1 MLRIH
6 SNKEGLMAH
15 ETATHLSPELQR
27 CIDECLHCYA
37 TCEATTAHCLEQGGK
52 HVESV
57 HMRLLAD
64 CAAICR
70 TSAGFMLRGSNLHH
84 RVCALCA
91 EICRSCAE
99 SCDRVDPN
107 DQMMKDCA
115 AQCRSCADSC
125 DRMAGNA

>member
-1 MLRIH
+1 
-6 SNKEGLMAH
+6 
-15 ETATHLSPELQR
+15 
-27 CIDECLHCYA
+27 
-37 TCEATTAHCLEQGGK
+37 
-52 HVESV
+52 
-57 HMRLLAD
+57 MRLLAD